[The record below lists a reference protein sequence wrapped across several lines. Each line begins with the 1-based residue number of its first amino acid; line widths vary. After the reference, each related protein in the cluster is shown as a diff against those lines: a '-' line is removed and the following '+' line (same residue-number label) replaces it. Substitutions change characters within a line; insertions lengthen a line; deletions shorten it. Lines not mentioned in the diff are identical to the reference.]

1 MISAGIFL
9 LPGVAYSHIGPA
21 IIVMINLLSTE
32 AAAMLQRI
40 MVFFLLAIM
49 LAYMALGVGKIE
61 VTQYSPFFFENIG
74 WRDVFI
80 EAGFIFVSFGGL
92 MGVVSVAEEV
102 ENPRRSLPFGI
113 LWTLGIVTFFY
124 VSVMVVTVGAI
135 PPSDLIG
142 SQTPLAD
149 PPAVIAEI

>member
-1 MISAGIFL
+1 
-9 LPGVAYSHIGPA
+9 
-21 IIVMINLLSTE
+21 
-32 AAAMLQRI
+32 MLQRI

-102 ENPRRSLPFGI
+102 ENPRRSLLSASYG
-113 LWTLGIVTFFY
+113 
-124 VSVMVVTVGAI
+124 
-135 PPSDLIG
+135 PS
-142 SQTPLAD
+142 A
-149 PPAVIAEI
+149 